1 MNTDHSNTQM
11 AQAMRRLGFRK
22 SPMQMTRTAITYTHP
37 DAPRVMWSWGK
48 GSGRVMVTGLGRY
61 FPGVRAVLG
70 FASGPALWSVPDIT
84 TPSEAARRSG
94 HGMED
99 RLHPTQREVL
109 LRVARALVAQLEAA
123 AGEE

>member
-1 MNTDHSNTQM
+1 MSTDHSNTQM

-22 SPMQMTRTAITYTHP
+22 SPIQMTRVAISYTHP
-37 DAPRVMWSWGK
+37 GAPRVMWSWGK
-48 GSGRVMVTGLGRY
+48 ASGRVMVTGLSHY
-61 FPGVRAVLG
+61 FPGLRAVMG
-70 FASGPALWSVPDIT
+70 FASGPALWAVPDIP

-94 HGMED
+94 HGIED
-99 RLHPTQREVL
+99 QLYPTQREVL